1 MKRTVFVVAALI
13 ASLALGSVIA
23 TAKTRKGKATVKAG
37 STISISYTNNS
48 TDPLEPYSPSIFEG
62 KVGVSKVKVRTRRV
76 HRTLRKK
83 AKGKISRLAKVKCK
97 RGRRVVV
104 EEAAGTRAGSSRTG
118 RRGDYTV
125 SVDSN
130 LSQGTYSATA
140 LRKKL
145 RLKRKVRRGRKKA
158 KITAK
163 VTCKPATSPSVI
175 VG

>member
-1 MKRTVFVVAALI
+1 MFVVAALV

-23 TAKTRKGKATVKAG
+23 TAKTKKGKAAVKAG

-62 KVGVSKVKVRTRRV
+62 NVGVSKVKVKLRKV
-76 HRTLRKK
+76 HRKLRKK
-83 AKGKISRLAKVKCK
+83 AKRRISRLAQSKCK
-97 RGRRVVV
+97 RGRRVIV

-130 LSQGTYSATA
+130 LSQGTYSSTA

-145 RLKRKVRRGRKKA
+145 RLKKKVRRGRKKA
-158 KITAK
+158 KIKAK
-163 VTCKPATSPSVI
+163 VTCKPATSPAVI